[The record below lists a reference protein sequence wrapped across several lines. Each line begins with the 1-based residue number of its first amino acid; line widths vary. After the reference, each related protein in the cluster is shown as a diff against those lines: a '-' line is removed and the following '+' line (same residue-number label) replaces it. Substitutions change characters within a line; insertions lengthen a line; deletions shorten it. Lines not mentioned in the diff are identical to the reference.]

1 MKIKKGKM
9 IWLIIDGILLLIM
22 LIGTV
27 GTLIKYGDFQ
37 LINLVII
44 FLASS
49 DTFKVFTSS
58 PILIFLLVERGFNY
72 IEKK

>member
-44 FLASS
+44 FL
-49 DTFKVFTSS
+49 
-58 PILIFLLVERGFNY
+58 LVERGFNY

>member
-44 FLASS
+44 FL
-49 DTFKVFTSS
+49 
-58 PILIFLLVERGFNY
+58 LVERGFNY
-72 IEKK
+72 IE